1 VEEEPRYVN
10 LYPNQL
16 PTRSELSV
24 PLCSRDQI
32 LGVLDVQ
39 SPERNAFSEND
50 VLVIETVAQQ
60 IAIAM
65 ENARLYEQA
74 RRDSEIKTTL
84 LQEVHHR
91 VKNNLQIISSLLD
104 LQADARNDPLVLQA
118 LEDSRHRVRAMALVH
133 ETLYQSEDL
142 ARLDL
147 AAYLQNLA
155 DYLVDA
161 YDGFTSDITLQ
172 LQVDS
177 VPLGLDRA
185 VPCGLMI
192 SELVT
197 NALKHAFPD
206 GGPGEIQIAAHLQG
220 EQVELIVRDDGVGLP
235 ADIDPETSTS
245 LGLRLVHLL
254 IRQLQGN
261 LCIDRKHGT
270 AFKILFKVPTP
281 RSTNDGNS
289 ADSRR

>member
-1 VEEEPRYVN
+1 
-10 LYPNQL
+10 
-16 PTRSELSV
+16 V

-147 AAYLQNLA
+147 ASYLQNLA

-206 GGPGEIQIAAHLQG
+206 GGPGEIQIAAHLQV